1 MSTPLQ
7 ILEKY
12 WGHSQFR
19 PLQADII
26 DAVIAQKDVLALLPT
41 GGGKSICFQ
50 VPALL
55 QEGMCLVISP
65 LIALMQDQVNNLN
78 EKGIEAAVIH
88 SGMSFIAVKETL
100 QACTSDAYKFLYLSP
115 ERIES
120 NVFKEYLPALDI
132 SLIAVDEAHCIAQ
145 WGYDF
150 RPPYLRIAALR
161 NELPDVPVIAL
172 TASATKEVEADIIE
186 KLSFKAYTIFRQS
199 YVRPALSYSFFE
211 VESKI
216 NKALEIINNVKG
228 GGIVYCNTRK
238 QTKDIAELLQLQK
251 ISADYYHAGLNAEE
265 RQLKQKKWMLG
276 ETRIM
281 VCTSAF
287 GMGIDKDDVRTVIHY
302 DLPDCLEN
310 YYQEAGRAGRD
321 GKKAYAVLLA
331 TTADISKARTLHET
345 RFPAIAMIKD
355 IYQSIANYL
364 QLPVGI
370 GEGGYYDFNLLAFC
384 NNFKLDLTIVTQ
396 TLKLLEQ
403 EGHIQFSENIFLPTQ
418 VCFTASKESLENF
431 EEAYPAFEPLIKALL
446 RSYQGIFDNRI
457 SVFEKRIAG
466 ICKLDIQ
473 TVQKQLQ
480 QLAAMGIIEYL
491 PQKETPQIHFL
502 VNRAPAAFLH
512 IDKERYLK
520 RKEAF
525 TNRINTLIL
534 FATNPGVCRSV
545 FIGNYFGD
553 PGKAACGICDYCL
566 SHHKKDKLTENR
578 FTSIEQ
584 RLYSIIS
591 KTPTPIDQMIASLG
605 KEDEAAIWEVLY
617 YLASENKLIMN
628 EDGTIQ
634 LV

>member
-12 WGHSQFR
+12 WGHDQFR

-26 DAVIAQKDVLALLPT
+26 DTVLAQKDVLALLPT

-55 QEGMCLVISP
+55 QDGMCLVISP
-65 LIALMQDQVNNLN
+65 LIALMQDQVNNLQ

-88 SGMSFIAVKETL
+88 SGMPFSAVKETL
-100 QACTSDAYKFLYLSP
+100 QACTSGAYKFLYLSP

-120 NVFKEYLPALDI
+120 NLFKEYLPALDI

-161 NELPDVPVIAL
+161 TELPSVPVIAL
-172 TASATKEVEADIIE
+172 TASATKDVESDIIE
-186 KLSFKAYTIFRQS
+186 KLAFKDYSIFRQP
-199 YVRPALSYSFFE
+199 YKRPALSYSYFE

-216 NKALEIINNVKG
+216 NKTLDIINNVKG

-251 ISADYYHAGLNAEE
+251 INADYYHAGVSADE
-265 RQLKQKKWMLG
+265 RQQKQKKWMIG

-302 DLPDCLEN
+302 DMPDCLEN

-331 TTADISKARTLHET
+331 TKADIIKARNLHET
-345 RFPAIAMIKD
+345 RFPAIEVIKN

-370 GEGGYYDFNLLAFC
+370 GEGGYFNFNLLEFC
-384 NNFKLDLTIVTQ
+384 NNFKLDLILVTQ
-396 TLKLLEQ
+396 TLKVLEQ
-403 EGHIQFSENIFLPTQ
+403 EGHIQFSENIFLPSQ
-418 VCFTASKESLENF
+418 VCFTCSKEGLENF
-431 EEAYPAFEPLIKALL
+431 EQAYPAFEPLIKALL

-457 SVFEKRIAG
+457 SVFEKRMAG
-466 ICKLDIQ
+466 ICKQSIDEI
-473 TVQKQLQ
+473 QKQLQ
-480 QLAAMGIIEYL
+480 QLAAMGMIEYL

-502 VNRAPAAFLH
+502 LNRAPAAFLH
-512 IDKERYLK
+512 IDKDQYLK

-525 TNRINTLIL
+525 TTRINSLIR
-534 FATNPGVCRSV
+534 FATNPGCCRSV

-553 PGKAACGICDYCL
+553 IDKNNCGICDYCL
-566 SHHKKDKLTENR
+566 SIKKNKIDANT
-578 FTSIEQ
+578 FTSIEKQ
-584 RLYSIIS
+584 LSVLLS
-591 KTPTPIDQMIASLG
+591 KTPTPMGSIFVALA
-605 KEDEAAIWEVLY
+605 KEDKEAVWEVIYFLE
-617 YLASENKLIMN
+617 AENRLIMN

>member
-1 MSTPLQ
+1 MPTALQ

-12 WGHSQFR
+12 WGHNQFR
-19 PLQADII
+19 PLQAAII
-26 DAVIAQKDVLALLPT
+26 DAVLAEKDVLALLPT

-50 VPALL
+50 VPTLL
-55 QEGMCLVISP
+55 KDGMCLVISP
-65 LIALMQDQVNNLN
+65 LIALMQDQVSNLQ

-88 SGMSFIAVKETL
+88 SGMPFMAVKETL
-100 QACTSDAYKFLYLSP
+100 QACTSGAYKFLYLSP

-120 NVFKEYLPALDI
+120 NLFKEYLPALDI

-161 NELPDVPVIAL
+161 KELPGVPIIAL
-172 TASATKEVEADIIE
+172 TASATKDVETAIIE
-186 KLSFKAYTIFRQS
+186 KLAFKDPLIFRQP
-199 YVRPALSYSFFE
+199 YKRPALSYSYFE

-216 NKALEIINNVKG
+216 NKTLEIINNVKG
-228 GGIVYCNTRK
+228 AGIVYCNTRK

-251 ISADYYHAGLNAEE
+251 ISADFYHAGLSAED
-265 RQLKQKKWMLG
+265 RQEKQKKWMTG
-276 ETRIM
+276 DTRIM

-302 DLPDCLEN
+302 EMPDCLEN

-331 TTADISKARTLHET
+331 TKADITKARNLHET
-345 RFPAIAMIKD
+345 RFPAISTIKN

-384 NNFKLDLTIVTQ
+384 NNFKLDLALVTQ
-396 TLKLLEQ
+396 TLKVLEQ

-431 EEAYPAFEPLIKALL
+431 EQAYPAFEPLIKALL

-457 SVFEKRIAG
+457 SIFEKRMAG
-466 ICKLDIQ
+466 ICKQSIETIQ
-473 TVQKQLQ
+473 TQLQ

-512 IDKERYLK
+512 IDQDQYLNK
-520 RKEAF
+520 KQAF
-525 TNRINTLIL
+525 TTRINTLIN
-534 FATNPGVCRSV
+534 FAINPGCCRSV

-553 PGKAACGICDYCL
+553 DDKSVCGICDYCL
-566 SHHKKDKLTENR
+566 TQKKIKLESASFSAIEQQLYTLLTKSPSPISQLLITMGKDKEEEAWEVIRFLESENR
-578 FTSIEQ
+578 
-584 RLYSIIS
+584 
-591 KTPTPIDQMIASLG
+591 
-605 KEDEAAIWEVLY
+605 
-617 YLASENKLIMN
+617 LIMN

>member
-1 MSTPLQ
+1 MSTALQ

-12 WGHSQFR
+12 WGHNQFR
-19 PLQADII
+19 PLQEGII
-26 DAVIAQKDVLALLPT
+26 DAVLAKKDVLALLPT

-55 QEGMCLVISP
+55 KDGMCLVISP
-65 LIALMQDQVNNLN
+65 LIALMQDQVSNLQ
-78 EKGIEAAVIH
+78 EKGVEAAVIH
-88 SGMSFIAVKETL
+88 SGMSFMAVKETL
-100 QACTSDAYKFLYLSP
+100 QACTSGAYKFLYLSP

-120 NVFKEYLPALDI
+120 NLFKEYLPALDI

-161 NELPDVPVIAL
+161 NELPGVPVIAL
-172 TASATKEVEADIIE
+172 TASATKDVETAIIE
-186 KLSFKAYTIFRQS
+186 KLAFKNPLIFRQP
-199 YVRPALSYSFFE
+199 YKRPALSYSYFE

-216 NKALEIINNVKG
+216 NKTIEIINNVKG
-228 GGIVYCNTRK
+228 SGIVYCNTRK

-251 ISADYYHAGLNAEE
+251 ISADFYHAGLSAED
-265 RQLKQKKWMLG
+265 RQVKQKKWMTG
-276 ETRIM
+276 DTRIM

-302 DLPDCLEN
+302 EMPDCLEN

-331 TTADISKARTLHET
+331 TKADITKARNLHET
-345 RFPAIAMIKD
+345 RFPAIATIKS
-355 IYQSIANYL
+355 IYQSLANYL

-370 GEGGYYDFNLLAFC
+370 GEGGYYDFNLLEFC
-384 NNFKLDLTIVTQ
+384 NNFKLDLAVVTQ
-396 TLKLLEQ
+396 TLKVLEQ

-418 VCFTASKESLENF
+418 VCFTCSKESLENF

-457 SVFEKRIAG
+457 SIFEKRMAG
-466 ICKLDIQ
+466 ICKQSIEA
-473 TVQKQLQ
+473 VQNQLQ

-512 IDKERYLK
+512 IDQDLYLSK
-520 RKEAF
+520 KEAF
-525 TNRINTLIL
+525 TTRINTLIN
-534 FATNPGVCRSV
+534 FAINPGCCRSV

-553 PGKAACGICDYCL
+553 IDKSTCGICDYCL
-566 SHHKKDKLTENR
+566 AQKKTKLQSAA

-584 RLYSIIS
+584 QLYASLTTS
-591 KTPTPIDQMIASLG
+591 PSLIDQLLITLG
-605 KEDEAAIWEVLY
+605 KDKEEEIWEVIRFLE
-617 YLASENKLIMN
+617 SENRLILK

>member
-1 MSTPLQ
+1 MSTALQ

-12 WGHSQFR
+12 WGHNQFR
-19 PLQADII
+19 PLQEGII
-26 DAVIAQKDVLALLPT
+26 DAVLAEKDVLALLPT

-55 QEGMCLVISP
+55 KDGMCLVISP
-65 LIALMQDQVNNLN
+65 LIALMQDQVSNLQ

-88 SGMSFIAVKETL
+88 SGMPFMAVKETL
-100 QACTSDAYKFLYLSP
+100 QAATSGAYKFLYLSP

-120 NVFKEYLPALDI
+120 NLFKEYLPALDI

-161 NELPDVPVIAL
+161 NELPGVPVIAL
-172 TASATKEVEADIIE
+172 TASATKDVETAILE
-186 KLSFKAYTIFRQS
+186 KLAFKDPLVFRQP
-199 YVRPALSYSFFE
+199 YKRPALSYSYFE

-216 NKALEIINNVKG
+216 NKTLDIINNVKG
-228 GGIVYCNTRK
+228 SGIVYCNTRK

-251 ISADYYHAGLNAEE
+251 ISADFYHAGLSAED
-265 RQLKQKKWMLG
+265 RQEKQKKWMKG
-276 ETRIM
+276 DTRIM

-302 DLPDCLEN
+302 EMPDCLEN

-331 TTADISKARTLHET
+331 TKADITKARNLHET
-345 RFPAIAMIKD
+345 RFPAIAIIKS
-355 IYQSIANYL
+355 IYQSLANYL

-370 GEGGYYDFNLLAFC
+370 GEGGYYDFNLLEFC
-384 NNFKLDLTIVTQ
+384 NNFKLDLAVVTQ
-396 TLKLLEQ
+396 TLKVLEQ

-431 EEAYPAFEPLIKALL
+431 EQAYPAFEPLIKALL
-446 RSYQGIFDNRI
+446 RTYQGIFDNRI
-457 SVFEKRIAG
+457 SVFEKRLGA
-466 ICKLDIQ
+466 ICRLD
-473 TVQKQLQ
+473 VQGVQNQLQ

-512 IDKERYLK
+512 IDQDLYLSK
-520 RKEAF
+520 KEAF
-525 TNRINTLIL
+525 TTRINTLIN
-534 FATNPGVCRSV
+534 FAINPGCCRSV

-553 PGKAACGICDYCL
+553 TDESTCGICDYCL
-566 SHHKKDKLTENR
+566 AQKKIKLESAA

-584 RLYSIIS
+584 QLCALLSTSPITIS
-591 KTPTPIDQMIASLG
+591 QLLIAIG
-605 KEDEAAIWEVLY
+605 KDKEEEAWEVIRFLE
-617 YLASENKLIMN
+617 SENRLIMN
-628 EDGTIQ
+628 EEGTIQ

>member
-1 MSTPLQ
+1 MSTPLN

-12 WGHSQFR
+12 WGHAQFR
-19 PLQADII
+19 PLQAAII
-26 DAVIAQKDVLALLPT
+26 DAVVAQKDVLALLPT

-50 VPALL
+50 VPALM
-55 QEGMCLVISP
+55 QDGMCLVISP
-65 LIALMQDQVNNLN
+65 LIALMQDQVNNLQ

-88 SGMSFIAVKETL
+88 SGMPFSAVKETL
-100 QACTSDAYKFLYLSP
+100 QACTSGAYKFLYLSP

-120 NVFKEYLPALDI
+120 NLFKEYLPALDI

-161 NELPDVPVIAL
+161 TELPSVPVIAL
-172 TASATKEVEADIIE
+172 TASATKEVESDIIE
-186 KLSFKAYTIFRQS
+186 KLAFKDYSIFRQP
-199 YVRPALSYSFFE
+199 YKRPALSYSYFE

-216 NKALEIINNVKG
+216 NKTLDIINNVKG

-251 ISADYYHAGLNAEE
+251 INADYYHAGVSADE
-265 RQLKQKKWMLG
+265 RQQKQKKWMIG

-302 DLPDCLEN
+302 DMPDCLEN

-331 TTADISKARTLHET
+331 TKADIIKARNLHET
-345 RFPAIAMIKD
+345 RFPAIEVIKN

-370 GEGGYYDFNLLAFC
+370 GEGGYFNFNLLEFC
-384 NNFKLDLTIVTQ
+384 NNFKLDLILVTQ
-396 TLKLLEQ
+396 TLKVLEQ
-403 EGHIQFSENIFLPTQ
+403 EGHIQFSENIFLPSQ
-418 VCFTASKESLENF
+418 VCFTCSKEGLENF
-431 EEAYPAFEPLIKALL
+431 EQAYPAFEPLIKALL

-457 SVFEKRIAG
+457 SVFEKRMAG
-466 ICKLDIQ
+466 ICKQSIDEI
-473 TVQKQLQ
+473 QKQLQ
-480 QLAAMGIIEYL
+480 QLAAMGMIEYL

-502 VNRAPAAFLH
+502 LNRAPAAFLH
-512 IDKERYLK
+512 IDKDQYLK
-520 RKEAF
+520 RKVAF
-525 TNRINTLIL
+525 TTRINTLIR
-534 FATNPGVCRSV
+534 FATNPGCCRSV

-553 PGKAACGICDYCL
+553 IDKDNCGICDYCL
-566 SHHKKDKLTENR
+566 SIKKNKIDANT
-578 FTSIEQ
+578 FTSIEKQ
-584 RLYSIIS
+584 LFLLLS
-591 KTPTPIDQMIASLG
+591 KTPTPMGSIFVALA
-605 KEDEAAIWEVLY
+605 KEDKEAVWEVIHFLE
-617 YLASENKLIMN
+617 AENRLIMN

>member
-7 ILEKY
+7 ILKKY
-12 WGHSQFR
+12 WGHDAFR

-26 DAVIAQKDVLALLPT
+26 DAVVAQKDVLALLPT

-50 VPALL
+50 VPALM
-55 QEGMCLVISP
+55 QDGMCLVISP
-65 LIALMQDQVNNLN
+65 LIALMQDQVSHLQA
-78 EKGIEAAVIH
+78 KGIEAAVIH
-88 SGMSFIAVKETL
+88 SGMPFGAVKETL
-100 QACTSDAYKFLYLSP
+100 QACTSGAYKFLYLSP

-120 NVFKEYLPALDI
+120 HLFKEYLPALDI

-161 NELPDVPVIAL
+161 KELPGIPVIAL
-172 TASATKEVEADIIE
+172 TASATKVVETDIIE
-186 KLSFKAYTIFRQS
+186 KLAFKNYTIFRQP
-199 YVRPALSYSFFE
+199 YKRPALSYSYFE

-216 NKALEIINNVKG
+216 NKTIDIINNVKG

-251 ISADYYHAGLNAEE
+251 VSADYYHAGLSAEE
-265 RQLKQKKWMLG
+265 RQVKQKKWMVG

-302 DLPDCLEN
+302 DMPDCLEN

-331 TTADISKARTLHET
+331 TSSDIGKAQKLHET
-345 RFPAIAMIKD
+345 RFPAIDVIKN

-364 QLPVGI
+364 QLPVGV
-370 GEGGYYDFNLLAFC
+370 GEGGYYDFNVLEFC
-384 NNFKLDLTIVTQ
+384 NNFNLDLTLVTQ
-396 TLKLLEQ
+396 TLKVLEQ

-418 VCFTASKESLENF
+418 VCFTCSKESLENF
-431 EEAYPAFEPLIKALL
+431 EQAYPVFEPLIKALL

-457 SVFEKRIAG
+457 SVFEKRMAG
-466 ICKLDIQ
+466 ICKLDIP

-512 IDKERYLK
+512 IDKDQYFK

-525 TNRINTLIL
+525 TSRMNTLIR
-534 FATNPGVCRSV
+534 FAINPGCCRSV

-553 PGKAACGICDYCL
+553 TDKEPCGICDYCL
-566 SHHKKDKLTENR
+566 GLKKNKLDADT
-578 FTSIEQ
+578 FTGIEQ
-584 RLYSIIS
+584 RLFALLSTS
-591 KTPTPIDQMIASLG
+591 PSPIDSIFEALG
-605 KEDEAAIWEVLY
+605 KESKEKIWEVMQFLE
-617 YLASENKLIMN
+617 SENRLILN

>member
-1 MSTPLQ
+1 MSTALQ

-12 WGHSQFR
+12 WGHNQFR
-19 PLQADII
+19 PLQEGII
-26 DAVIAQKDVLALLPT
+26 DAVLAKKDVLALLPT

-55 QEGMCLVISP
+55 KDGMCLVISP
-65 LIALMQDQVNNLN
+65 LIALMQDQVSNLQ
-78 EKGIEAAVIH
+78 EKGIDAAVIH
-88 SGMSFIAVKETL
+88 SGMPYMAVKETL
-100 QACTSDAYKFLYLSP
+100 QAATSGAYKFLYLSP

-120 NVFKEYLPALDI
+120 NLFKEYLPALDI

-161 NELPDVPVIAL
+161 NELPGVPVIAL
-172 TASATKEVEADIIE
+172 TASATKDVETAIIE
-186 KLSFKAYTIFRQS
+186 KLAFRDPLIFRQP
-199 YVRPALSYSFFE
+199 YKRPALSYSYFE

-216 NKALEIINNVKG
+216 NKTIEIINNVKG
-228 GGIVYCNTRK
+228 SGIVYCNTRK

-251 ISADYYHAGLNAEE
+251 ISADFYHAGLSAED
-265 RQLKQKKWMLG
+265 RQVKQKKWMTG
-276 ETRIM
+276 DTRMM

-302 DLPDCLEN
+302 EMPDCLEN

-331 TTADISKARTLHET
+331 TKADITKARNLHET
-345 RFPAIAMIKD
+345 RFPAISIIKS
-355 IYQSIANYL
+355 IYQSLANYL

-370 GEGGYYDFNLLAFC
+370 GEGGYYDFNLLEFC
-384 NNFKLDLTIVTQ
+384 NNFKLDLAVVTQ
-396 TLKLLEQ
+396 TLKVLEQ

-418 VCFTASKESLENF
+418 VCFTCSKESLENF

-457 SVFEKRIAG
+457 SIFEKRMAG
-466 ICKLDIQ
+466 ICKQSIEA
-473 TVQKQLQ
+473 VQNQLQ

-512 IDKERYLK
+512 IDQDLYLSK
-520 RKEAF
+520 KEAF
-525 TNRINTLIL
+525 TTRINTLIN
-534 FATNPGVCRSV
+534 FAINPACCRSV

-553 PGKAACGICDYCL
+553 TDKSSCGICDYCL
-566 SHHKKDKLTENR
+566 AQKKTKLQSAA

-584 RLYSIIS
+584 QLYASLTRS
-591 KTPTPIDQMIASLG
+591 PSPIDQLLITLG
-605 KEDEAAIWEVLY
+605 KDKEEEIWEVIRFLE
-617 YLASENKLIMN
+617 SENRLILK

>member
-1 MSTPLQ
+1 MSTPLN

-12 WGHSQFR
+12 WGHAQFR
-19 PLQADII
+19 PLQAAII
-26 DAVIAQKDVLALLPT
+26 DAVVAQKDVLALLPT

-50 VPALL
+50 VPALM
-55 QEGMCLVISP
+55 QDGMCLVISP
-65 LIALMQDQVNNLN
+65 LIALMQDQVNNLQ

-88 SGMSFIAVKETL
+88 SGMPFSAVKETL
-100 QACTSDAYKFLYLSP
+100 QACTSGAYKFLYLSP

-120 NVFKEYLPALDI
+120 NLFKEYLPALDI

-161 NELPDVPVIAL
+161 TELPSVPVIAL
-172 TASATKEVEADIIE
+172 TASATKEVESDIIE
-186 KLSFKAYTIFRQS
+186 KLAFKDYSVFRQP
-199 YVRPALSYSFFE
+199 YKRPALSYSYFE

-216 NKALEIINNVKG
+216 NKTLDIINNVKG

-251 ISADYYHAGLNAEE
+251 INADYYHAGVSADE
-265 RQLKQKKWMLG
+265 RQQKQKKWMIG

-302 DLPDCLEN
+302 DMPDCLEN

-331 TTADISKARTLHET
+331 TKADIIKARNLHET
-345 RFPAIAMIKD
+345 RFPAIEVIKN

-370 GEGGYYDFNLLAFC
+370 GEGGYFNFNLLEFC
-384 NNFKLDLTIVTQ
+384 NNFKLDLILVTQ
-396 TLKLLEQ
+396 TLKVLEQ
-403 EGHIQFSENIFLPTQ
+403 EGHIQFSENIFLPSQ
-418 VCFTASKESLENF
+418 VCFTCSKERLENF
-431 EEAYPAFEPLIKALL
+431 EQAYPAFEPLIKALL

-466 ICKLDIQ
+466 ICKQSIDEI
-473 TVQKQLQ
+473 QKQLQ
-480 QLAAMGIIEYL
+480 QLAAMGMIEYL

-502 VNRAPAAFLH
+502 LNRAPAAFLH
-512 IDKERYLK
+512 IDKDQYLK

-525 TNRINTLIL
+525 TTRINTLIR
-534 FATNPGVCRSV
+534 FATNPGCCRSV

-553 PGKAACGICDYCL
+553 IDKDNCGICDYCL
-566 SHHKKDKLTENR
+566 SIKKNKIDANT
-578 FTSIEQ
+578 FTSIEKQ
-584 RLYSIIS
+584 LFVLLS
-591 KTPTPIDQMIASLG
+591 KTPTPMGSIFVALA
-605 KEDEAAIWEVLY
+605 KEDKEAVWEVIHFLE
-617 YLASENKLIMN
+617 AENRLIMN

>member
-1 MSTPLQ
+1 MSTALQ

-12 WGHSQFR
+12 WGHNQFR

-26 DAVIAQKDVLALLPT
+26 DAVLAEKDVLALLPT

-55 QEGMCLVISP
+55 KDGMCLVISP
-65 LIALMQDQVNNLN
+65 LIALMQDQVSNLQ
-78 EKGIEAAVIH
+78 EKGIDAAVIH
-88 SGMSFIAVKETL
+88 SGMPYMAVKETL
-100 QACTSDAYKFLYLSP
+100 QAATSGAYKFLYLSP

-120 NVFKEYLPALDI
+120 NLFKEYLPALDI

-161 NELPDVPVIAL
+161 NELPGVPVIAL
-172 TASATKEVEADIIE
+172 TASATKDVETAIIE
-186 KLSFKAYTIFRQS
+186 KLAFKNPQIFRQP
-199 YVRPALSYSFFE
+199 YKRPALSYSYFE

-216 NKALEIINNVKG
+216 NKTLEIINNVKG
-228 GGIVYCNTRK
+228 SGIVYCNTRK

-251 ISADYYHAGLNAEE
+251 ISADFYHAGLSAED
-265 RQLKQKKWMLG
+265 RQGKQKKWMTG
-276 ETRIM
+276 DTRMM

-302 DLPDCLEN
+302 EMPDCLEN

-331 TTADISKARTLHET
+331 TKADITKARNLHET
-345 RFPAIAMIKD
+345 RFPAISIIKS
-355 IYQSIANYL
+355 IYQSLANYL

-384 NNFKLDLTIVTQ
+384 NNFKLDLALVTQ
-396 TLKLLEQ
+396 TLKVLEQ

-457 SVFEKRIAG
+457 SIFEKRMAG
-466 ICKLDIQ
+466 ICKQSIEA
-473 TVQKQLQ
+473 VQNQLQ

-512 IDKERYLK
+512 VDQDLYLSK
-520 RKEAF
+520 KEAF
-525 TNRINTLIL
+525 TTRINTLIN
-534 FATNPGVCRSV
+534 FAINPACCRSV

-553 PGKAACGICDYCL
+553 TDKSSCGICDYCL
-566 SHHKKDKLTENR
+566 AQKKTKLETAA

-584 RLYSIIS
+584 QLYASLTRS
-591 KTPTPIDQMIASLG
+591 PSPIDQLLITLG
-605 KEDEAAIWEVLY
+605 KDKEEEIWEVIRFLE
-617 YLASENKLIMN
+617 SENRLILK

>member
-1 MSTPLQ
+1 MSTALQ

-12 WGHSQFR
+12 WGHNQFR
-19 PLQADII
+19 PLQEGII
-26 DAVIAQKDVLALLPT
+26 DAVFAKKDVLALLPT

-55 QEGMCLVISP
+55 KDGMCLVISP
-65 LIALMQDQVNNLN
+65 LIALMQDQVSNLQ

-88 SGMSFIAVKETL
+88 SGMPFMAVKETL
-100 QACTSDAYKFLYLSP
+100 QACTSGAYKFLYLSP

-120 NVFKEYLPALDI
+120 NLFNEYLPALDI

-161 NELPDVPVIAL
+161 NELPGVPVIAL
-172 TASATKEVEADIIE
+172 TASATKDVETAIIE
-186 KLSFKAYTIFRQS
+186 KLAFKDPLIFRQP
-199 YVRPALSYSFFE
+199 YKRPALSYSYFE

-216 NKALEIINNVKG
+216 NKTLDIINNVKG

-251 ISADYYHAGLNAEE
+251 ISADFYHAGLSAED
-265 RQLKQKKWMLG
+265 RQEKQKKWMTG
-276 ETRIM
+276 DTRIM

-302 DLPDCLEN
+302 EMPDCLEN

-331 TTADISKARTLHET
+331 TKADITKARNLHET
-345 RFPAIAMIKD
+345 RFPAISIIKS
-355 IYQSIANYL
+355 IYQYLANYL

-370 GEGGYYDFNLLAFC
+370 GEGGYYDFNLLEFC
-384 NNFKLDLTIVTQ
+384 NNFKLDLAVVTQ
-396 TLKLLEQ
+396 TLKVLEQ

-418 VCFTASKESLENF
+418 VCFTCSKESLENF

-457 SVFEKRIAG
+457 SIFEKRMAG
-466 ICKLDIQ
+466 ICKQSIEA
-473 TVQKQLQ
+473 VQNQLQ

-512 IDKERYLK
+512 IDQDLYLSK
-520 RKEAF
+520 KEAF
-525 TNRINTLIL
+525 TTRINTLIN
-534 FATNPGVCRSV
+534 FAINPACCRSV

-553 PGKAACGICDYCL
+553 TDKSSCGICDYCL
-566 SHHKKDKLTENR
+566 AQKKTKLESAA

-584 RLYSIIS
+584 QLYASLTTS
-591 KTPTPIDQMIASLG
+591 PSLIDQLLITLG
-605 KEDEAAIWEVLY
+605 KDKEEEIWEVIRFLE
-617 YLASENKLIMN
+617 SENRLILK

>member
-1 MSTPLQ
+1 MSTPLN

-12 WGHSQFR
+12 WGHAQFR
-19 PLQADII
+19 PLQAAII
-26 DAVIAQKDVLALLPT
+26 DAVVAQKDVLALLPT

-50 VPALL
+50 VPALM
-55 QEGMCLVISP
+55 QDGMCLVISP
-65 LIALMQDQVNNLN
+65 LIALMQDQVNNLQ

-88 SGMSFIAVKETL
+88 SGMPFSAVKETL
-100 QACTSDAYKFLYLSP
+100 QACTSGAYKFLYLSP

-120 NVFKEYLPALDI
+120 NLFKEYLPALDI

-161 NELPDVPVIAL
+161 TELPSVPVIAL
-172 TASATKEVEADIIE
+172 TASATKEVESDIIE
-186 KLSFKAYTIFRQS
+186 KLAFKDYSIFRQP
-199 YVRPALSYSFFE
+199 YKRPALSYSYFE

-216 NKALEIINNVKG
+216 NKTLDIINNVKG

-251 ISADYYHAGLNAEE
+251 INADYYHAGVSADE
-265 RQLKQKKWMLG
+265 RQQKQKKWMIG

-302 DLPDCLEN
+302 DMPDCLEN

-331 TTADISKARTLHET
+331 TKADIIKARNLHET
-345 RFPAIAMIKD
+345 RFPAIEVIKN

-370 GEGGYYDFNLLAFC
+370 GEGGYFNFNLLEFC
-384 NNFKLDLTIVTQ
+384 NNFKLDLILVTQ
-396 TLKLLEQ
+396 TLKVLEQ
-403 EGHIQFSENIFLPTQ
+403 EGHIQFSENIFLPSQ
-418 VCFTASKESLENF
+418 VCFTCSKESLENF
-431 EEAYPAFEPLIKALL
+431 EQAYPAFEPLIKALL

-457 SVFEKRIAG
+457 SIFEKRMAG
-466 ICKLDIQ
+466 ICKQSIDEI
-473 TVQKQLQ
+473 QKQLQ
-480 QLAAMGIIEYL
+480 QLAAMGMIEYL

-502 VNRAPAAFLH
+502 LNRAPAAFLH
-512 IDKERYLK
+512 IDKDQYLK

-525 TNRINTLIL
+525 TTRINTLIR
-534 FATNPGVCRSV
+534 FATNPGCCRSV

-553 PGKAACGICDYCL
+553 IDKDNCGICDYCL
-566 SHHKKDKLTENR
+566 SIKKNKIDANT
-578 FTSIEQ
+578 FTSIEKQ
-584 RLYSIIS
+584 LFVLLS
-591 KTPTPIDQMIASLG
+591 KTPTPMGSIFVALA
-605 KEDEAAIWEVLY
+605 KEDKEAVWEVIHFLE
-617 YLASENKLIMN
+617 AENRLIMN

>member
-7 ILEKY
+7 ILKKY
-12 WGHSQFR
+12 WGHDAFR

-26 DAVIAQKDVLALLPT
+26 DAVVAQKDVLALLPT

-55 QEGMCLVISP
+55 QDGLCLVISP
-65 LIALMQDQVNNLN
+65 LIALMQDQVNNLQ
-78 EKGIEAAVIH
+78 EKGIEATVIH
-88 SGMSFIAVKETL
+88 SGMPFGAVKETL
-100 QACTSDAYKFLYLSP
+100 QACTSGAYKFLYLSP

-120 NVFKEYLPALDI
+120 NLFKEYLPALDI

-150 RPPYLRIAALR
+150 RPPYLRIATLR
-161 NELPDVPVIAL
+161 TELPGVPVIAL
-172 TASATKEVEADIIE
+172 TASATKEVETDIIE
-186 KLSFKAYTIFRQS
+186 KLAFKDSRIFRQP
-199 YVRPALSYSFFE
+199 YKRPALSYSFFE

-216 NKALEIINNVKG
+216 NKTLEIINNVKG

-251 ISADYYHAGLNAEE
+251 ISADYYHAGVSAEE
-265 RQLKQKKWMLG
+265 RQKKQKKWMLG

-302 DLPDCLEN
+302 DMPDCLEN

-321 GKKAYAVLLA
+321 GKKSYAILLA
-331 TTADISKARTLHET
+331 TNTDITKARNLHET
-345 RFPAIAMIKD
+345 RFPVIEVIKN

-370 GEGGYYDFNLLAFC
+370 GEGGYFNFNLLEFC
-384 NNFKLDLTIVTQ
+384 NNFKLDLILVTQ
-396 TLKLLEQ
+396 TLKVLEQ
-403 EGHIQFSENIFLPTQ
+403 EGHIQFSENIFLPSQ
-418 VCFTASKESLENF
+418 VCFTSSKESLENF
-431 EEAYPAFEPLIKALL
+431 EQAYPVFEPLIKALL

-457 SVFEKRIAG
+457 SVFEKRMAG
-466 ICKLDIQ
+466 ICRLDIQ
-473 TVQKQLQ
+473 TVRAQLQ

-502 VNRAPAAFLH
+502 VNRAPAAFLQ
-512 IDKERYLK
+512 IDKDQYFK

-525 TNRINTLIL
+525 TTRMNTLIH
-534 FATNPGVCRSV
+534 FATNPGSCRSV

-553 PGKAACGICDYCL
+553 IDKESCGICDYCL
-566 SHHKKDKLTENR
+566 ELKKNKIDLVTFN
-578 FTSIEQ
+578 SIEQ
-584 RLYSIIS
+584 RLIS
-591 KTPTPIDQMIASLG
+591 LLLSSPTPIDSIFDALG
-605 KEDEAAIWEVLY
+605 KENKETIWEVLHF
-617 YLASENKLIMN
+617 LESENRLKLN
-628 EDGTIQ
+628 EEGTIQ

>member
-1 MSTPLQ
+1 MSTALQ

-12 WGHSQFR
+12 WGHNQFR
-19 PLQADII
+19 PLQEGII
-26 DAVIAQKDVLALLPT
+26 DAVLAKKDVLALLPT

-55 QEGMCLVISP
+55 KDGMCLVISP
-65 LIALMQDQVNNLN
+65 LIALMQDQVSNLQ
-78 EKGIEAAVIH
+78 EKGIDAAVIH
-88 SGMSFIAVKETL
+88 SGMPYMAVKETL
-100 QACTSDAYKFLYLSP
+100 QAATSGAYKFLYLSP

-120 NVFKEYLPALDI
+120 NLFKEYLPAIDI

-161 NELPDVPVIAL
+161 NELPGVPVIAL
-172 TASATKEVEADIIE
+172 TASATKDVETAIIE
-186 KLSFKAYTIFRQS
+186 KLAFRDPLIFRQP
-199 YVRPALSYSFFE
+199 YKRPALSYSYFE

-216 NKALEIINNVKG
+216 NKTIEIINNVKG
-228 GGIVYCNTRK
+228 SGIVYCNTRK

-251 ISADYYHAGLNAEE
+251 ISADFYHAGLSAED
-265 RQLKQKKWMLG
+265 RQVKQKKWMTG
-276 ETRIM
+276 DTRMM

-302 DLPDCLEN
+302 EMPDCLEN

-331 TTADISKARTLHET
+331 TKADITKARNLHET
-345 RFPAIAMIKD
+345 RFPAISIIKS
-355 IYQSIANYL
+355 IYQYLANYL

-370 GEGGYYDFNLLAFC
+370 GEGGYYDFNLLEFC
-384 NNFKLDLTIVTQ
+384 NNFKLDLAVVTQ
-396 TLKLLEQ
+396 TLKVLEQ

-418 VCFTASKESLENF
+418 VCFTCSKESLENF

-457 SVFEKRIAG
+457 SIFEKRMAG
-466 ICKLDIQ
+466 ICKQSIEA
-473 TVQKQLQ
+473 VQNQLQ

-512 IDKERYLK
+512 IDQDLYLSK
-520 RKEAF
+520 KEAF
-525 TNRINTLIL
+525 TTRINTLIN
-534 FATNPGVCRSV
+534 FAINPACCRSV

-553 PGKAACGICDYCL
+553 TDKSSCGICDYCL
-566 SHHKKDKLTENR
+566 AQKKTKLQSAA

-584 RLYSIIS
+584 QLYASLTTS
-591 KTPTPIDQMIASLG
+591 PSPIDQLLITLG
-605 KEDEAAIWEVLY
+605 KDKEEEIWEVIRFLE
-617 YLASENKLIMN
+617 SENRLILK

>member
-1 MSTPLQ
+1 MSTALQ

-12 WGHSQFR
+12 WGHNQFR
-19 PLQADII
+19 PLQEGII
-26 DAVIAQKDVLALLPT
+26 DAVLAKKDVLALLPT

-55 QEGMCLVISP
+55 KDGMCLVISP
-65 LIALMQDQVNNLN
+65 LIALMQDQVSNLQ

-88 SGMSFIAVKETL
+88 SGMPFMAVKETL
-100 QACTSDAYKFLYLSP
+100 QAATSGAYKFLYLSP

-120 NVFKEYLPALDI
+120 NLFKEYLPALDI

-150 RPPYLRIAALR
+150 RPPYLRIATLR
-161 NELPDVPVIAL
+161 NELPGVPVIAL
-172 TASATKEVEADIIE
+172 TASATKDVETAILE
-186 KLSFKAYTIFRQS
+186 KLAFKDSLVFRQP
-199 YVRPALSYSFFE
+199 YKRPALSYSYFE

-216 NKALEIINNVKG
+216 NKTLDIINNVKG
-228 GGIVYCNTRK
+228 SGIVYCNTRK

-251 ISADYYHAGLNAEE
+251 ISADFYHAGLSAED
-265 RQLKQKKWMLG
+265 RQEKQKKWMKG
-276 ETRIM
+276 DTRIM

-302 DLPDCLEN
+302 EMPDCLEN

-331 TTADISKARTLHET
+331 TKADITKARNLHET
-345 RFPAIAMIKD
+345 RFPAIATIKS
-355 IYQSIANYL
+355 IYQSLANYL

-370 GEGGYYDFNLLAFC
+370 GEGGYYDFNLLEFC
-384 NNFKLDLTIVTQ
+384 NNFKLDLAVVTQ
-396 TLKLLEQ
+396 TLKVLEQ

-431 EEAYPAFEPLIKALL
+431 EQAYPAFEPLIKALL
-446 RSYQGIFDNRI
+446 RTYQGIFDNRI
-457 SVFEKRIAG
+457 SVFEKRLGA
-466 ICKLDIQ
+466 ICRLD
-473 TVQKQLQ
+473 VQGVQNQLQ

-512 IDKERYLK
+512 IDQDLYLSK
-520 RKEAF
+520 KEAF
-525 TNRINTLIL
+525 TTRINTLIN
-534 FATNPGVCRSV
+534 FAINPGGCRSV

-553 PGKAACGICDYCL
+553 TDKSSCGICDYCL
-566 SHHKKDKLTENR
+566 AQKKIKLESAA

-584 RLYSIIS
+584 QLCALLSTSPITIS
-591 KTPTPIDQMIASLG
+591 QLLIAIG
-605 KEDEAAIWEVLY
+605 KDKEEEAWEVIRFLE
-617 YLASENKLIMN
+617 SENRLIMN
-628 EDGTIQ
+628 ENGTIQ
-634 LV
+634 LA

>member
-1 MSTPLQ
+1 MSTPLN

-12 WGHSQFR
+12 WGHAQFR
-19 PLQADII
+19 PLQAAII
-26 DAVIAQKDVLALLPT
+26 DAVVAQKDVLALLPT

-50 VPALL
+50 VPALM
-55 QEGMCLVISP
+55 QDGMCLVISP
-65 LIALMQDQVNNLN
+65 LIALMQDQVSNLQ

-88 SGMSFIAVKETL
+88 SGMPFSAVKETL
-100 QACTSDAYKFLYLSP
+100 QACTSGAYKFLYLSP

-120 NVFKEYLPALDI
+120 NLFKEYLPALDI

-161 NELPDVPVIAL
+161 TELPSVPVIAL
-172 TASATKEVEADIIE
+172 TASATKEVESDIIE
-186 KLSFKAYTIFRQS
+186 KLAFKDYSIFRQP
-199 YVRPALSYSFFE
+199 YKRPALSYSYFE

-216 NKALEIINNVKG
+216 NKTLDIINNVKG

-251 ISADYYHAGLNAEE
+251 INADYYHAGVSADE
-265 RQLKQKKWMLG
+265 RQQKQKKWMIG

-302 DLPDCLEN
+302 DMPDCLEN

-331 TTADISKARTLHET
+331 TKADIIKARNLHET
-345 RFPAIAMIKD
+345 RFPAIEVIKN

-370 GEGGYYDFNLLAFC
+370 GEGGYFNFNLLEFC
-384 NNFKLDLTIVTQ
+384 NNFKLDLILVTQ
-396 TLKLLEQ
+396 TLKVLEQ
-403 EGHIQFSENIFLPTQ
+403 EGHIQFSENIFLPSQ
-418 VCFTASKESLENF
+418 VCFTCSKEGLENF
-431 EEAYPAFEPLIKALL
+431 EQAYPAFEPLIKALL

-466 ICKLDIQ
+466 ICKQSIDEI
-473 TVQKQLQ
+473 QKQLQ
-480 QLAAMGIIEYL
+480 QLAAMGMIEYL

-502 VNRAPAAFLH
+502 VKCVFL
-512 IDKERYLK
+512 L
-520 RKEAF
+520 
-525 TNRINTLIL
+525 
-534 FATNPGVCRSV
+534 
-545 FIGNYFGD
+545 
-553 PGKAACGICDYCL
+553 
-566 SHHKKDKLTENR
+566 
-578 FTSIEQ
+578 
-584 RLYSIIS
+584 
-591 KTPTPIDQMIASLG
+591 
-605 KEDEAAIWEVLY
+605 
-617 YLASENKLIMN
+617 
-628 EDGTIQ
+628 
-634 LV
+634 

>member
-1 MSTPLQ
+1 MSTALQ

-12 WGHSQFR
+12 WGHNQFR
-19 PLQADII
+19 PLQEGII
-26 DAVIAQKDVLALLPT
+26 DAVLAKKDVLALLPT

-55 QEGMCLVISP
+55 KDGMCLVISP
-65 LIALMQDQVNNLN
+65 LIALMQDQVSNLQ
-78 EKGIEAAVIH
+78 EKGIDAAVIH
-88 SGMSFIAVKETL
+88 SGMPYMAVKETL
-100 QACTSDAYKFLYLSP
+100 QAATSGAYKFLYLSP

-120 NVFKEYLPALDI
+120 NLFKEYLPALDI

-161 NELPDVPVIAL
+161 NELPGVPVIAL
-172 TASATKEVEADIIE
+172 TASATKDVETAILE
-186 KLSFKAYTIFRQS
+186 KLAFKDPLVFRQP
-199 YVRPALSYSFFE
+199 YKRPALSYSYFE

-216 NKALEIINNVKG
+216 NKTLDIINNVKG
-228 GGIVYCNTRK
+228 SGIVYCNTRK

-251 ISADYYHAGLNAEE
+251 ISADFYHAGLSAED
-265 RQLKQKKWMLG
+265 RQEKQKKWMKG
-276 ETRIM
+276 DTRIM

-302 DLPDCLEN
+302 EMPDCLEN

-331 TTADISKARTLHET
+331 TKADIIKARNLHET
-345 RFPAIAMIKD
+345 RFPAIATIKT
-355 IYQSIANYL
+355 IYQSLANYL

-370 GEGGYYDFNLLAFC
+370 GEGGYYDFNLLEFC
-384 NNFKLDLTIVTQ
+384 NNFKLDLAVVTQ
-396 TLKLLEQ
+396 TLKVLEQ
-403 EGHIQFSENIFLPTQ
+403 EGHIQFSENIFLPAQ
-418 VCFTASKESLENF
+418 VCFTCSKESLENF

-446 RSYQGIFDNRI
+446 RTYQGIFDNRI
-457 SVFEKRIAG
+457 SIFEKRMAG
-466 ICKLDIQ
+466 ICKQSIEA
-473 TVQKQLQ
+473 VQNQLQ

-512 IDKERYLK
+512 IDQDLYLSK
-520 RKEAF
+520 KEAF
-525 TNRINTLIL
+525 TTRINTLIN
-534 FATNPGVCRSV
+534 FAINPGCCRSV

-553 PGKAACGICDYCL
+553 IDKSTCGICDYCL
-566 SHHKKDKLTENR
+566 AQKKIKLESAA

-584 RLYSIIS
+584 QLYASLTTS
-591 KTPTPIDQMIASLG
+591 PSLIDQLLITLG
-605 KEDEAAIWEVLY
+605 KDKEEEIWEVIRFLE
-617 YLASENKLIMN
+617 SENRLILK

>member
-1 MSTPLQ
+1 MSTALQ

-12 WGHSQFR
+12 WGHNQFR
-19 PLQADII
+19 PLQEGII
-26 DAVIAQKDVLALLPT
+26 DAVLAKKDVLALLPT

-55 QEGMCLVISP
+55 KDGMCLVISP
-65 LIALMQDQVNNLN
+65 LIALMQDQVSNLQ
-78 EKGIEAAVIH
+78 EKRIDAAVIH
-88 SGMSFIAVKETL
+88 SGMPYMAVKETL
-100 QACTSDAYKFLYLSP
+100 QAATSGAYKFLYLSP

-120 NVFKEYLPALDI
+120 NLFKEYLPALDI

-161 NELPDVPVIAL
+161 NELPGVPVIAL
-172 TASATKEVEADIIE
+172 TASATKDVETAIIE
-186 KLSFKAYTIFRQS
+186 KLAFRDPLIFRQP
-199 YVRPALSYSFFE
+199 YKRPALSYSYFE

-216 NKALEIINNVKG
+216 NKTIEIINNVKG
-228 GGIVYCNTRK
+228 SGIVYCNTRK

-251 ISADYYHAGLNAEE
+251 ISADFYHAGLSAED
-265 RQLKQKKWMLG
+265 RQVKQKKWMTG
-276 ETRIM
+276 DTRMM

-302 DLPDCLEN
+302 EMPDCLEN

-331 TTADISKARTLHET
+331 TKADIIKARNLHET
-345 RFPAIAMIKD
+345 RFPAIATIKS
-355 IYQSIANYL
+355 IYQYLANYL

-370 GEGGYYDFNLLAFC
+370 GEGGYYDFNLLEFC
-384 NNFKLDLTIVTQ
+384 NNFKLDLAVVTQ
-396 TLKLLEQ
+396 TLKVLEQ

-418 VCFTASKESLENF
+418 VCFTCSKESLENF

-457 SVFEKRIAG
+457 SIFEKRMAG
-466 ICKLDIQ
+466 ICKQSIEA
-473 TVQKQLQ
+473 VQNQLQ

-512 IDKERYLK
+512 IDQDLYLSK
-520 RKEAF
+520 KEAF
-525 TNRINTLIL
+525 TTRINTLIN
-534 FATNPGVCRSV
+534 FAINPGSCRSV

-553 PGKAACGICDYCL
+553 TDKSSCGICDYCL
-566 SHHKKDKLTENR
+566 AQKKIKLESAA

-584 RLYSIIS
+584 QLYALLTTSPSPIS
-591 KTPTPIDQMIASLG
+591 QLLISLG
-605 KEDEAAIWEVLY
+605 KDKEEEIWEVIRFLE
-617 YLASENKLIMN
+617 SENRLILK

>member
-1 MSTPLQ
+1 MSTALQ

-12 WGHSQFR
+12 WGHNQFR
-19 PLQADII
+19 PLQEGII
-26 DAVIAQKDVLALLPT
+26 DAVLAKKDVLALLPT

-55 QEGMCLVISP
+55 KDGMCLVISP
-65 LIALMQDQVNNLN
+65 LIALMQDQVSNLQ

-88 SGMSFIAVKETL
+88 SGMPFMAVKETL
-100 QACTSDAYKFLYLSP
+100 QAATSGAYKFLYLSP

-120 NVFKEYLPALDI
+120 NLFKEYLPALDI
-132 SLIAVDEAHCIAQ
+132 SFIAVDEAHCIAQ

-161 NELPDVPVIAL
+161 NELPGVPVIAL
-172 TASATKEVEADIIE
+172 TASATKDVETAILE
-186 KLSFKAYTIFRQS
+186 KLAFKDPLVFRQP
-199 YVRPALSYSFFE
+199 YKRPALSYSYFE

-216 NKALEIINNVKG
+216 NKSLEIINNVKG
-228 GGIVYCNTRK
+228 SGIVYCNTRK

-251 ISADYYHAGLNAEE
+251 ISADFYHAGLSAED
-265 RQLKQKKWMLG
+265 RQEKQKKWMKG
-276 ETRIM
+276 DTRIM

-302 DLPDCLEN
+302 EMPDCLEN

-331 TTADISKARTLHET
+331 TKADISKARNLHET
-345 RFPAIAMIKD
+345 RFPAIATIKT
-355 IYQSIANYL
+355 IYQSLANYL

-370 GEGGYYDFNLLAFC
+370 GEGGYYDFNLLEFC
-384 NNFKLDLTIVTQ
+384 NNFKLDLAVVTQ
-396 TLKLLEQ
+396 TLKVLEQ

-431 EEAYPAFEPLIKALL
+431 EQAYPAFEPLIKALL
-446 RSYQGIFDNRI
+446 RTYQGIFDNRI
-457 SVFEKRIAG
+457 SVFEKRLGA
-466 ICKLDIQ
+466 ICRLD
-473 TVQKQLQ
+473 VQGVQNQLQ

-512 IDKERYLK
+512 IDQDLYLSK
-520 RKEAF
+520 KEAF
-525 TNRINTLIL
+525 TARINTLIN
-534 FATNPGVCRSV
+534 FAINPGSCRSV

-553 PGKAACGICDYCL
+553 TDKSSCGICDYCL
-566 SHHKKDKLTENR
+566 AQKKIKLESAA

-584 RLYSIIS
+584 QLYALLTTSPSPIS
-591 KTPTPIDQMIASLG
+591 QLLIAIG
-605 KEDEAAIWEVLY
+605 KDKEEEAWEVIRFLE
-617 YLASENKLIMN
+617 SENRLIMN
-628 EDGTIQ
+628 ENGTIQ
-634 LV
+634 LA

>member
-1 MSTPLQ
+1 MSTPLN

-12 WGHSQFR
+12 WGHAQFR
-19 PLQADII
+19 PLQAAII
-26 DAVIAQKDVLALLPT
+26 DAVVAQKDVLALLPT

-50 VPALL
+50 VPALM
-55 QEGMCLVISP
+55 QDGMCLVISP
-65 LIALMQDQVNNLN
+65 LIALMQDQVSNLQ

-88 SGMSFIAVKETL
+88 SGMPFSAVKETL
-100 QACTSDAYKFLYLSP
+100 QACTSGAYKFLYLSP

-120 NVFKEYLPALDI
+120 NLFKEYLPALDI

-161 NELPDVPVIAL
+161 TELPSVPVIAL
-172 TASATKEVEADIIE
+172 TASATKEVESDIIE
-186 KLSFKAYTIFRQS
+186 KLAFKDYSIFRQP
-199 YVRPALSYSFFE
+199 YKRPALSYSYFE

-216 NKALEIINNVKG
+216 NKTLDIINNVKG

-251 ISADYYHAGLNAEE
+251 INADYYHAGVSADE
-265 RQLKQKKWMLG
+265 RQQKQKKWMIG

-302 DLPDCLEN
+302 DMPDCLEN

-331 TTADISKARTLHET
+331 TKADIIKARNLHET
-345 RFPAIAMIKD
+345 RFPAIEVIKN

-370 GEGGYYDFNLLAFC
+370 GEGGYFNFNLLEFC
-384 NNFKLDLTIVTQ
+384 NNFKLDLILVTQ
-396 TLKLLEQ
+396 TLKVLEQ
-403 EGHIQFSENIFLPTQ
+403 EGHIQFSENIFLPSQ
-418 VCFTASKESLENF
+418 VCFTCSKEGLENF
-431 EEAYPAFEPLIKALL
+431 EQAYPAFEPLIKALL

-457 SVFEKRIAG
+457 SVFEKRMAG
-466 ICKLDIQ
+466 ICKQSIDEI
-473 TVQKQLQ
+473 QKQLQ
-480 QLAAMGIIEYL
+480 QLAAMGMIEYL

-502 VNRAPAAFLH
+502 LNRAPAAFLH
-512 IDKERYLK
+512 IDKDQYLK

-525 TNRINTLIL
+525 TTRINTLIR
-534 FATNPGVCRSV
+534 FATNPGCCRSV

-553 PGKAACGICDYCL
+553 IDKDNCGICDYCL
-566 SHHKKDKLTENR
+566 SIKKNKIDANT
-578 FTSIEQ
+578 FTSIEKQ
-584 RLYSIIS
+584 LFVLLS
-591 KTPTPIDQMIASLG
+591 KTPTPMGSIFIALA
-605 KEDEAAIWEVLY
+605 KEDKEAIWEVIHFLE
-617 YLASENKLIMN
+617 AENRLIMN

>member
-1 MSTPLQ
+1 MSTPLK

-12 WGHSQFR
+12 WGHAEFR
-19 PLQADII
+19 PLQAAII
-26 DAVIAQKDVLALLPT
+26 DAVVAQKDVLALLPT

-50 VPALL
+50 VPALM
-55 QEGMCLVISP
+55 QDGMCLVISP
-65 LIALMQDQVNNLN
+65 LIALMQDQVNNLQ

-88 SGMSFIAVKETL
+88 SGMPFSAVKETL
-100 QACTSDAYKFLYLSP
+100 QACTSGAYKFLYLSP

-120 NVFKEYLPALDI
+120 NLFKEYLPALDI

-161 NELPDVPVIAL
+161 TELPAVPVIAL
-172 TASATKEVEADIIE
+172 TASATKEVETDIIE
-186 KLSFKAYTIFRQS
+186 KLAFKDYTIFRQP
-199 YVRPALSYSFFE
+199 YKRPALSYSYFE

-216 NKALEIINNVKG
+216 NKTLEIINNVKG
-228 GGIVYCNTRK
+228 SGIVYCNTRK

-251 ISADYYHAGLNAEE
+251 ISADYYHAGVSADE
-265 RQLKQKKWMLG
+265 RQKKQKKWMVG

-302 DLPDCLEN
+302 DMPDCLEN

-331 TTADISKARTLHET
+331 TSADITKARNLHET
-345 RFPAIAMIKD
+345 RFPAIEVIKN

-370 GEGGYYDFNLLAFC
+370 GEGGYFNFNLLEFC
-384 NNFKLDLTIVTQ
+384 NNFKLDLILVTQ
-396 TLKLLEQ
+396 TLKVLEQ
-403 EGHIQFSENIFLPTQ
+403 EGHIQFSENIFLPAQ
-418 VCFTASKESLENF
+418 VCFTCSKENLENF
-431 EEAYPAFEPLIKALL
+431 EEAYPTFEPLIKALL

-457 SVFEKRIAG
+457 SIFEKRMAG
-466 ICKLDIQ
+466 ICKQSIEEI
-473 TVQKQLQ
+473 QKQLQ

-502 VNRAPAAFLH
+502 LNRAPAAFLH
-512 IDKERYLK
+512 IDKDQYLK

-525 TNRINTLIL
+525 TTRINTLIH
-534 FATNPGVCRSV
+534 FATNPGCCRSV

-553 PGKAACGICDYCL
+553 IDKNNCGICDYCL
-566 SHHKKDKLTENR
+566 SVKKNKIDADT
-578 FTSIEQ
+578 FTSIEKQ
-584 RLYSIIS
+584 LFVLLS
-591 KTPTPIDQMIASLG
+591 KTPTPIGSIFVALA
-605 KEDEAAIWEVLY
+605 KEDKEAVWEVIHFLE
-617 YLASENKLIMN
+617 AENRLIMN
-628 EDGTIQ
+628 EEGTIQ

>member
-1 MSTPLQ
+1 MSTALQ

-12 WGHSQFR
+12 WGHNQFR
-19 PLQADII
+19 PLQEGII
-26 DAVIAQKDVLALLPT
+26 DAVLAKKDVLALLPT

-55 QEGMCLVISP
+55 KDGMCLVISP
-65 LIALMQDQVNNLN
+65 LIALMQDQVSNLQ

-88 SGMSFIAVKETL
+88 SGMSFMAVKETL
-100 QACTSDAYKFLYLSP
+100 QAATSGAYKFLYLSP

-120 NVFKEYLPALDI
+120 NLFKEYLPALDI

-150 RPPYLRIAALR
+150 RPPYLRIATLR
-161 NELPDVPVIAL
+161 NELPGVPVIAL
-172 TASATKEVEADIIE
+172 TASATKDVETAILE
-186 KLSFKAYTIFRQS
+186 KLAFKDSLVFRQP
-199 YVRPALSYSFFE
+199 YKRPALSYSYFE

-216 NKALEIINNVKG
+216 NKTLDIINNVKG
-228 GGIVYCNTRK
+228 SGIVYCNTRK

-251 ISADYYHAGLNAEE
+251 ISADFYHAGLSAED
-265 RQLKQKKWMLG
+265 RQEKQKKWMKG
-276 ETRIM
+276 DTRIM

-302 DLPDCLEN
+302 EMPDCLEN

-331 TTADISKARTLHET
+331 TKADITKARNLHET
-345 RFPAIAMIKD
+345 RFPAIATIKS
-355 IYQSIANYL
+355 IYQSLANYL

-370 GEGGYYDFNLLAFC
+370 GEGGYYDFSLLEFC
-384 NNFKLDLTIVTQ
+384 NNFKLDLAVVTQ
-396 TLKLLEQ
+396 TLKVLEQ

-431 EEAYPAFEPLIKALL
+431 EQAYPAFEPLIKALL
-446 RSYQGIFDNRI
+446 RTYQGIFDNRI
-457 SVFEKRIAG
+457 SVFEKRLGA
-466 ICKLDIQ
+466 ICRLD
-473 TVQKQLQ
+473 VQGVQNQLQ

-512 IDKERYLK
+512 IDQDLYLSK
-520 RKEAF
+520 KEAF
-525 TNRINTLIL
+525 TTRINTLIN
-534 FATNPGVCRSV
+534 FAINPGCCRSV

-553 PGKAACGICDYCL
+553 TDKSTCGICDYCL
-566 SHHKKDKLTENR
+566 AQKKIKLESAA

-584 RLYSIIS
+584 QLCALLSTSPITIS
-591 KTPTPIDQMIASLG
+591 QLLIAIG
-605 KEDEAAIWEVLY
+605 KDKEEEAWEVIRFLE
-617 YLASENKLIMN
+617 SENRLIMN
-628 EDGTIQ
+628 EEGTIQ

>member
-1 MSTPLQ
+1 MSTALQ

-12 WGHSQFR
+12 WGHNQFR
-19 PLQADII
+19 PLQEGII
-26 DAVIAQKDVLALLPT
+26 DAVLAEKDVLALLPT

-55 QEGMCLVISP
+55 KDGMCLVISP
-65 LIALMQDQVNNLN
+65 LIALMQDQVSNLQ
-78 EKGIEAAVIH
+78 EKGIDAAVIH
-88 SGMSFIAVKETL
+88 SGMPYMAVKETL
-100 QACTSDAYKFLYLSP
+100 QAATSGAYKFLYLSP

-120 NVFKEYLPALDI
+120 NLFKEYLPALDI

-161 NELPDVPVIAL
+161 NELPGVPVIAL
-172 TASATKEVEADIIE
+172 TASATKDVETAIIE
-186 KLSFKAYTIFRQS
+186 KLAFKNPLIFRQP
-199 YVRPALSYSFFE
+199 YKRPALSYSYFE

-216 NKALEIINNVKG
+216 NKTIEIINNVKG
-228 GGIVYCNTRK
+228 SGIVYCNTRK

-251 ISADYYHAGLNAEE
+251 ISADFYHAGLSAED
-265 RQLKQKKWMLG
+265 RQVKQKKWMTG
-276 ETRIM
+276 DTRMM

-302 DLPDCLEN
+302 EMPDCLEN

-331 TTADISKARTLHET
+331 TKADITKVRNLHET
-345 RFPAIAMIKD
+345 RFPAISIIK
-355 IYQSIANYL
+355 SIFQYLANYL

-370 GEGGYYDFNLLAFC
+370 GEGGYYDFNLLEFC
-384 NNFKLDLTIVTQ
+384 NNFKLDLAVVTQ
-396 TLKLLEQ
+396 TLKVLEQ

-418 VCFTASKESLENF
+418 VCFTCSKESLENF

-457 SVFEKRIAG
+457 SIFEKRMAG
-466 ICKLDIQ
+466 ICKQSIEA
-473 TVQKQLQ
+473 VQNQLQ

-512 IDKERYLK
+512 IDQDLYLSK
-520 RKEAF
+520 KEAF
-525 TNRINTLIL
+525 TTRINTLIN
-534 FATNPGVCRSV
+534 FAINPACCRSV

-553 PGKAACGICDYCL
+553 TDKSTCGICDYCL
-566 SHHKKDKLTENR
+566 AQKKIKLESAAFSSLEQQLYALLSTSPIPISQLLIAIGKVQEEEAWEVIRFLESENR
-578 FTSIEQ
+578 
-584 RLYSIIS
+584 
-591 KTPTPIDQMIASLG
+591 
-605 KEDEAAIWEVLY
+605 
-617 YLASENKLIMN
+617 LILK

>member
-1 MSTPLQ
+1 MSTALQ

-12 WGHSQFR
+12 WGHNQFR
-19 PLQADII
+19 PLQEGII
-26 DAVIAQKDVLALLPT
+26 DAVLAKKDVLALLPT

-55 QEGMCLVISP
+55 KDGMCLVISP
-65 LIALMQDQVNNLN
+65 LIALMQDQVSNLQ

-88 SGMSFIAVKETL
+88 SGMPYMAVKETL
-100 QACTSDAYKFLYLSP
+100 QAATSGAYKFLYLSP

-120 NVFKEYLPALDI
+120 NLFKEYLPALDI

-161 NELPDVPVIAL
+161 NELPSVPVIAL
-172 TASATKEVEADIIE
+172 TASATKDVETAIIE
-186 KLSFKAYTIFRQS
+186 KLAFRDPLIFRQP
-199 YVRPALSYSFFE
+199 YKRPALSYSYFE

-216 NKALEIINNVKG
+216 NKTIEIINNVKG
-228 GGIVYCNTRK
+228 SGIVYCNTRK

-251 ISADYYHAGLNAEE
+251 ISADFYHAGLSAED
-265 RQLKQKKWMLG
+265 RQVKQKKWMTG
-276 ETRIM
+276 DTSMM

-302 DLPDCLEN
+302 EMPDCLEN

-331 TTADISKARTLHET
+331 TKADITKARNLHET
-345 RFPAIAMIKD
+345 RFPAISIIKS
-355 IYQSIANYL
+355 IYQSLANYL

-370 GEGGYYDFNLLAFC
+370 GEGGYYDFNLLEFC
-384 NNFKLDLTIVTQ
+384 NNFKLDLAVVTQ
-396 TLKLLEQ
+396 TLKVLEQ

-418 VCFTASKESLENF
+418 VCFTCSKESLENF

-457 SVFEKRIAG
+457 SIFEKRMAG
-466 ICKLDIQ
+466 ICKQSIEA
-473 TVQKQLQ
+473 VQNQLQ

-512 IDKERYLK
+512 IDQDLYLSK
-520 RKEAF
+520 KEAF
-525 TNRINTLIL
+525 TTRINTLIN
-534 FATNPGVCRSV
+534 FAINPACCRSV

-553 PGKAACGICDYCL
+553 TDKSSCGICDYCL
-566 SHHKKDKLTENR
+566 AQKKTKLQSAA

-584 RLYSIIS
+584 QLYASLTTS
-591 KTPTPIDQMIASLG
+591 PSPIDQLLITLG
-605 KEDEAAIWEVLY
+605 KDKEEEIWEVIRFLE
-617 YLASENKLIMN
+617 SENRLILK

>member
-1 MSTPLQ
+1 MSTALQ

-12 WGHSQFR
+12 WGHNQFR
-19 PLQADII
+19 PLQEGII
-26 DAVIAQKDVLALLPT
+26 DAVLAKKDVLALLPT

-55 QEGMCLVISP
+55 KDGMCLVISP
-65 LIALMQDQVNNLN
+65 LIALMQDQVSNLQ

-88 SGMSFIAVKETL
+88 SGMPFMAVKETL
-100 QACTSDAYKFLYLSP
+100 QAATSGAYKFLYLSP

-120 NVFKEYLPALDI
+120 NLFKEYLPALDI

-161 NELPDVPVIAL
+161 NELPGVPVIAL
-172 TASATKEVEADIIE
+172 TASATKDVETAILE
-186 KLSFKAYTIFRQS
+186 KLAFKDPLVFRQP
-199 YVRPALSYSFFE
+199 YKRPALSYSYFE

-216 NKALEIINNVKG
+216 NKTLDIINNVKG
-228 GGIVYCNTRK
+228 SGIVYCNTRK

-251 ISADYYHAGLNAEE
+251 ISADFYHAGLSAED
-265 RQLKQKKWMLG
+265 RQEKQKKWMKG
-276 ETRIM
+276 DTRIM

-302 DLPDCLEN
+302 EMPDCLEN

-331 TTADISKARTLHET
+331 TKADITKARNLHET
-345 RFPAIAMIKD
+345 RFPAIATIKS
-355 IYQSIANYL
+355 IYQSLANYL

-370 GEGGYYDFNLLAFC
+370 GEGGYYDFNLLEFC
-384 NNFKLDLTIVTQ
+384 NNFKLDLAVVTQ
-396 TLKLLEQ
+396 TLKVLEQ

-431 EEAYPAFEPLIKALL
+431 EQAYPAFEPLIKALL
-446 RSYQGIFDNRI
+446 RTYQGIFDNRI
-457 SVFEKRIAG
+457 SVFEKRLGA
-466 ICKLDIQ
+466 ICRLDVLG
-473 TVQKQLQ
+473 VQNQLQ

-512 IDKERYLK
+512 IDQDLYLSK
-520 RKEAF
+520 KEAF
-525 TNRINTLIL
+525 TTRINTLIN
-534 FATNPGVCRSV
+534 FAINPGSCRSV

-553 PGKAACGICDYCL
+553 TDKSTCGICDYCL
-566 SHHKKDKLTENR
+566 AQKKIKLESAA

-584 RLYSIIS
+584 QLCALLSTSPITIS
-591 KTPTPIDQMIASLG
+591 QLLIAIG
-605 KEDEAAIWEVLY
+605 KDKEEEAWEVIRFLE
-617 YLASENKLIMN
+617 SENRLIMN
-628 EDGTIQ
+628 EEGTIQ

>member
-12 WGHSQFR
+12 WGHAQFR

-26 DAVIAQKDVLALLPT
+26 DAVLAQKDVLALLPT

-50 VPALL
+50 VPALM
-55 QEGMCLVISP
+55 QDGMCLVISP
-65 LIALMQDQVNNLN
+65 LIALMQDQVNNLQ
-78 EKGIEAAVIH
+78 EKGIDAAVIH
-88 SGMSFIAVKETL
+88 SGMPFGAVKETL
-100 QACTSDAYKFLYLSP
+100 QACTSGAYKFLYLSP

-120 NVFKEYLPALDI
+120 NLFKEYLPALDI

-150 RPPYLRIAALR
+150 RPPYLRIADLR
-161 NELPDVPVIAL
+161 KELRGVPVIAL
-172 TASATKEVEADIIE
+172 TASATKEVEATIIE
-186 KLSFKAYTIFRQS
+186 KLSFKEHAIFRQP
-199 YVRPALSYSFFE
+199 YKRPALSYSYFE

-216 NKALEIINNVKG
+216 NKTLEIIKSVQG

-238 QTKDIAELLQLQK
+238 QTKDITELLMLQK
-251 ISADYYHAGLNAEE
+251 ISADYYHAGLSAEE
-265 RQLKQKKWMLG
+265 RQLKQKKWMTG

-302 DLPDCLEN
+302 DIPDCLEN

-331 TTADISKARTLHET
+331 TSADITKARNLHET
-345 RFPAIAMIKD
+345 RFPSIDTIKN
-355 IYQSIANYL
+355 IYQAIANYL

-370 GEGGYYDFNLLAFC
+370 GEGSYYDFNVLEFC
-384 NNFKLDLTIVTQ
+384 NNFKLDLAIVTQ
-396 TLKLLEQ
+396 TLKVLEL

-418 VCFTASKESLENF
+418 VCFTCSKKSLETF
-431 EEAYPAFEPLIKALL
+431 EEAYPVFEPLIKALL

-457 SVFEKRIAG
+457 SVFEKRLGG
-466 ICKLDIQ
+466 ICKLDAMG
-473 TVQKQLQ
+473 VQKQLQ

-512 IDKERYLK
+512 IDKDQYLK
-520 RKEAF
+520 RKKAF
-525 TNRINTLIL
+525 TDRINTLIH
-534 FATNPGVCRSV
+534 FATNPGCCRSV

-553 PGKAACGICDYCL
+553 IDKDPCGICDYCL
-566 SHHKKDKLTENR
+566 SQKKNKIDDAGFAAIEKALLAQVGKTPVPTAHIIATIGDDKKENTWEVIRFLESENR
-578 FTSIEQ
+578 
-584 RLYSIIS
+584 
-591 KTPTPIDQMIASLG
+591 
-605 KEDEAAIWEVLY
+605 
-617 YLASENKLIMN
+617 LIMN

-634 LV
+634 LA

>member
-1 MSTPLQ
+1 MSTALQ

-12 WGHSQFR
+12 WGHNQFR
-19 PLQADII
+19 PLQEGII
-26 DAVIAQKDVLALLPT
+26 DAVLAKKDVLALLPT

-55 QEGMCLVISP
+55 KDGMCLVISP
-65 LIALMQDQVNNLN
+65 LIALMQDQVSNLQ
-78 EKGIEAAVIH
+78 EKGVEAAVIH
-88 SGMSFIAVKETL
+88 SGMSFMAVKETL
-100 QACTSDAYKFLYLSP
+100 QACTSGAYKFLYLSP

-120 NVFKEYLPALDI
+120 NLFKEYLPALDI

-161 NELPDVPVIAL
+161 KELPGVPVIAL
-172 TASATKEVEADIIE
+172 TASATKDVETAIIE
-186 KLSFKAYTIFRQS
+186 KLAFKNPLIFRQP
-199 YVRPALSYSFFE
+199 YKRPALSYSYFE

-216 NKALEIINNVKG
+216 NKTIEIINNVKG
-228 GGIVYCNTRK
+228 SGIVYCNTRK

-251 ISADYYHAGLNAEE
+251 ISADFYHAGLSAED
-265 RQLKQKKWMLG
+265 RQEKQKKWMTG
-276 ETRIM
+276 DTRIM

-302 DLPDCLEN
+302 EMPDCLEN

-331 TTADISKARTLHET
+331 TKADITKARNLHET
-345 RFPAIAMIKD
+345 RFPAIATIKS
-355 IYQSIANYL
+355 IYQSLANYL

-370 GEGGYYDFNLLAFC
+370 GEGGYYDFNLLEFC
-384 NNFKLDLTIVTQ
+384 NNFKLDLAVVTQ
-396 TLKLLEQ
+396 TLKVLEQ

-431 EEAYPAFEPLIKALL
+431 EQAYPALEPLIKALL

-457 SVFEKRIAG
+457 SIFEKRIAG
-466 ICKLDIQ
+466 ICKQSIETIQ
-473 TVQKQLQ
+473 NQLQ

-512 IDKERYLK
+512 IDQDQYLNK
-520 RKEAF
+520 KQAF
-525 TNRINTLIL
+525 TTRINTLIN
-534 FATNPGVCRSV
+534 FAINPGCCRSV

-553 PGKAACGICDYCL
+553 DDKSVCGICDYCL
-566 SHHKKDKLTENR
+566 ARKKIKLESASFSAIEQQLYTLLTKSPSPISQLLITMGKDKE
-578 FTSIEQ
+578 E
-584 RLYSIIS
+584 
-591 KTPTPIDQMIASLG
+591 
-605 KEDEAAIWEVLY
+605 EAWEVIRFLE
-617 YLASENKLIMN
+617 SETRLIMN

>member
-1 MSTPLQ
+1 MSTALQ

-12 WGHSQFR
+12 WGHNQFR
-19 PLQADII
+19 PLQEGII
-26 DAVIAQKDVLALLPT
+26 DAVLAKKDVLALLPT

-55 QEGMCLVISP
+55 KDGMCLVISP
-65 LIALMQDQVNNLN
+65 LIALMQDQVSNLQ

-88 SGMSFIAVKETL
+88 SGMPFMAVKETL
-100 QACTSDAYKFLYLSP
+100 QAATSGAYKFLYLSP

-120 NVFKEYLPALDI
+120 NLFKEYLPALDI

-161 NELPDVPVIAL
+161 NELPGVPVIAL
-172 TASATKEVEADIIE
+172 TASATKDVETAILE
-186 KLSFKAYTIFRQS
+186 KLAFKDPLVFRQP
-199 YVRPALSYSFFE
+199 YKRPALSYSYFE

-216 NKALEIINNVKG
+216 NKSLEIINNVKG
-228 GGIVYCNTRK
+228 SGIVYCNTRK

-251 ISADYYHAGLNAEE
+251 ISADFYHAGLSAED
-265 RQLKQKKWMLG
+265 RQEKQKKWMKG
-276 ETRIM
+276 DTRIM

-302 DLPDCLEN
+302 EMPDCLEN

-331 TTADISKARTLHET
+331 TKADITKARNLHET
-345 RFPAIAMIKD
+345 RFPAIATIKS
-355 IYQSIANYL
+355 IYQSLANYL

-370 GEGGYYDFNLLAFC
+370 GEGGYYDFNLLEFC
-384 NNFKLDLTIVTQ
+384 NNFKLDLAVVTQ
-396 TLKLLEQ
+396 TLKVLEQ

-431 EEAYPAFEPLIKALL
+431 EQAYPAFEPLIKALL
-446 RSYQGIFDNRI
+446 RTYQGIFDNRI
-457 SVFEKRIAG
+457 SVFEKRLGA
-466 ICKLDIQ
+466 ICRLD
-473 TVQKQLQ
+473 VQGVQNQLQ

-512 IDKERYLK
+512 IDQDLYLSK
-520 RKEAF
+520 KEAF
-525 TNRINTLIL
+525 TTRINTLIN
-534 FATNPGVCRSV
+534 FAINPGCCRSV

-553 PGKAACGICDYCL
+553 TDKSTCGICDYCL
-566 SHHKKDKLTENR
+566 AQKKIKLESAA

-584 RLYSIIS
+584 QLYALLSTSPIPIS
-591 KTPTPIDQMIASLG
+591 QLLIAIG
-605 KEDEAAIWEVLY
+605 KEQEEEAWEVIRFLE
-617 YLASENKLIMN
+617 SENRLIMN
-628 EDGTIQ
+628 ENGTIQ
-634 LV
+634 LA

>member
-12 WGHSQFR
+12 WGHKQFR
-19 PLQADII
+19 PLQAAII
-26 DAVIAQKDVLALLPT
+26 DAVMTQKDVLALLPT

-55 QEGMCLVISP
+55 QDGMCLVISP
-65 LIALMQDQVNNLN
+65 LIALMQDQVSNLQ
-78 EKGIEAAVIH
+78 EKGIDAAVIH
-88 SGMSFIAVKETL
+88 SGMPFTAVKETL
-100 QACTSDAYKFLYLSP
+100 KACTSGAYKFLYLSP

-120 NVFKEYLPALDI
+120 NLFKEFLPALDI

-161 NELPDVPVIAL
+161 FELPGVPIIAL
-172 TASATKEVEADIIE
+172 TASATKDVETAIIE
-186 KLSFKAYTIFRQS
+186 KLAFKEPIIFRQP
-199 YVRPALSYSFFE
+199 YKRPALSYSYFE

-216 NKALEIINNVKG
+216 NKTLEIINSVKG

-251 ISADYYHAGLNAEE
+251 ISADYYHAGLSADE
-265 RQLKQKKWMLG
+265 RQLKQKKWMVG

-302 DLPDCLEN
+302 DMPDCLEN

-331 TTADISKARTLHET
+331 TKGDITKARNLHET
-345 RFPAIAMIKD
+345 RFPAIAVIKE

-370 GEGGYYDFNLLAFC
+370 GEGSYYDFNILSFC
-384 NNFKLDLTIVTQ
+384 NNFKLDLALVTQ
-396 TLKLLEQ
+396 TLKVLEL

-418 VCFTASKESLENF
+418 VCFTCSKESLENF
-431 EEAYPAFEPLIKALL
+431 EEAYPLFEPLIKALL

-457 SVFEKRIAG
+457 SVFERRLSV
-466 ICKLDIQ
+466 ICRTDIEG
-473 TVQKQLQ
+473 VQKQLQ

-502 VNRAPAAFLH
+502 VNRAPAAFLS
-512 IDKERYLK
+512 IDKDQYFK

-525 TNRINTLIL
+525 TTRINTLVN
-534 FATNPGVCRSV
+534 FATNPGSCRSV

-553 PGKAACGICDYCL
+553 VDKEACGICDYCL
-566 SHHKKDKLTENR
+566 SLKKNKIDEVSFAYIERALFSMLGKL
-578 FTSIEQ
+578 
-584 RLYSIIS
+584 
-591 KTPTPIDQMIASLG
+591 PTPVNKVIATIG
-605 KEDEAAIWEVLY
+605 EEKKETIWEVIRFLE
-617 YLASENKLIMN
+617 SENKLITN
-628 EDGTIQ
+628 EDGTLQ

>member
-1 MSTPLQ
+1 MSTALQ

-12 WGHSQFR
+12 WGHNQFR
-19 PLQADII
+19 PLQEGII
-26 DAVIAQKDVLALLPT
+26 DAVLAKKDVLALLPT

-55 QEGMCLVISP
+55 KDGMCLVISP
-65 LIALMQDQVNNLN
+65 LIALMQDQVSNLQ
-78 EKGIEAAVIH
+78 EKGIDAAVIH
-88 SGMSFIAVKETL
+88 SGMPYMAVKETL
-100 QACTSDAYKFLYLSP
+100 QAATSGAYKFLYLSP

-120 NVFKEYLPALDI
+120 NLFKEYLPALDI

-161 NELPDVPVIAL
+161 NELPGVPVIAL
-172 TASATKEVEADIIE
+172 TASATKDVETAILE
-186 KLSFKAYTIFRQS
+186 KLAFKDPLVFRQP
-199 YVRPALSYSFFE
+199 YKRPALSYSYFE

-216 NKALEIINNVKG
+216 NKTLDIINNVKG
-228 GGIVYCNTRK
+228 SGIVYCNTRK

-251 ISADYYHAGLNAEE
+251 ISADFYHAGLSAED
-265 RQLKQKKWMLG
+265 RQEKQKKWMKG
-276 ETRIM
+276 DTRMM

-302 DLPDCLEN
+302 EMPDCLEN

-331 TTADISKARTLHET
+331 TKADIIKARNLHET
-345 RFPAIAMIKD
+345 RFPAISIIKS
-355 IYQSIANYL
+355 IYQSLANYL

-370 GEGGYYDFNLLAFC
+370 GEGGYYDFNLLEFC
-384 NNFKLDLTIVTQ
+384 NNFKLDLAVVTQ
-396 TLKLLEQ
+396 TLKVLEQ

-418 VCFTASKESLENF
+418 VCFTCSKESLENF

-457 SVFEKRIAG
+457 SIFEKRMAG
-466 ICKLDIQ
+466 ICKQSIEA
-473 TVQKQLQ
+473 VQNQLQ

-512 IDKERYLK
+512 IDQDLYLSK
-520 RKEAF
+520 KEAF
-525 TNRINTLIL
+525 TTRINTLIN
-534 FATNPGVCRSV
+534 FAINPACCRSV

-553 PGKAACGICDYCL
+553 TDKSSCGICDYCL
-566 SHHKKDKLTENR
+566 AQKKTKLQSAA

-584 RLYSIIS
+584 QLYASLTRS
-591 KTPTPIDQMIASLG
+591 PSPIDQLLITLG
-605 KEDEAAIWEVLY
+605 KDKEEEIWEVIRFLE
-617 YLASENKLIMN
+617 SENRLILK

>member
-1 MSTPLQ
+1 MQ
-7 ILEKY
+7 
-12 WGHSQFR
+12 
-19 PLQADII
+19 D
-26 DAVIAQKDVLALLPT
+26 
-41 GGGKSICFQ
+41 
-50 VPALL
+50 
-55 QEGMCLVISP
+55 GMCLVISP
-65 LIALMQDQVNNLN
+65 LIALMQDQVNNLQ

-88 SGMSFIAVKETL
+88 SGMPFSAVKETL
-100 QACTSDAYKFLYLSP
+100 QACTSGAYKFLYLSP

-120 NVFKEYLPALDI
+120 NLFKEYLPALDI

-161 NELPDVPVIAL
+161 TELPSVPVIAL
-172 TASATKEVEADIIE
+172 TASATKEVESDIIE
-186 KLSFKAYTIFRQS
+186 KLAFKDYSIFRQP
-199 YVRPALSYSFFE
+199 YKRPALSYSYFE

-216 NKALEIINNVKG
+216 NKTLDIINNVKG

-251 ISADYYHAGLNAEE
+251 INADYYHAGVSADE
-265 RQLKQKKWMLG
+265 RQQKQKKWMIG

-302 DLPDCLEN
+302 DMPDCLEN

-331 TTADISKARTLHET
+331 TKADIIKARNLHET
-345 RFPAIAMIKD
+345 RFPAIEVIKN

-370 GEGGYYDFNLLAFC
+370 GEGGYFNFNLLEFC
-384 NNFKLDLTIVTQ
+384 NNFKLDLILVTQ
-396 TLKLLEQ
+396 TLKVLEQ
-403 EGHIQFSENIFLPTQ
+403 EGHIQFSENIFLPSQ
-418 VCFTASKESLENF
+418 VCFTCSKEGLENF
-431 EEAYPAFEPLIKALL
+431 EQAYPAFEPLIKALL

-457 SVFEKRIAG
+457 SVFEKRMAG
-466 ICKLDIQ
+466 ICKQSIDEI
-473 TVQKQLQ
+473 QKQLQ
-480 QLAAMGIIEYL
+480 QLAAMGMIEYL

-502 VNRAPAAFLH
+502 LNRAPAAFLH
-512 IDKERYLK
+512 IDKDQYLK

-525 TNRINTLIL
+525 TTRINTLIR
-534 FATNPGVCRSV
+534 FATNPGCCRSV

-553 PGKAACGICDYCL
+553 IDKDNCGICDYCL
-566 SHHKKDKLTENR
+566 SIKKNKIDANT
-578 FTSIEQ
+578 FTSIEKQ
-584 RLYSIIS
+584 LFVLLS
-591 KTPTPIDQMIASLG
+591 KTPTPMGSIFIALA
-605 KEDEAAIWEVLY
+605 KEDKEAIWEVIHFLE
-617 YLASENKLIMN
+617 AENRLIMN

>member
-1 MSTPLQ
+1 MSTALQ

-12 WGHSQFR
+12 WGHNQFR
-19 PLQADII
+19 PLQEGII
-26 DAVIAQKDVLALLPT
+26 DAVLAKKDVLALLPT

-55 QEGMCLVISP
+55 KDGMCLVISP
-65 LIALMQDQVNNLN
+65 LIALMQDQVSNLQ

-88 SGMSFIAVKETL
+88 SGMPYIAVKETL
-100 QACTSDAYKFLYLSP
+100 QAATSGAYKFLYLSP

-120 NVFKEYLPALDI
+120 NLFKEYLPALDI

-161 NELPDVPVIAL
+161 NELPGVPVIAL
-172 TASATKEVEADIIE
+172 TASATKDVETAILE
-186 KLSFKAYTIFRQS
+186 KLAFKDPLVFRQP
-199 YVRPALSYSFFE
+199 YKRPALSYSYFE

-216 NKALEIINNVKG
+216 NKILDIINNVKG
-228 GGIVYCNTRK
+228 SGIVYCNTRK

-251 ISADYYHAGLNAEE
+251 ISADFYHAGLSAED
-265 RQLKQKKWMLG
+265 RQEKQKKWMKG
-276 ETRIM
+276 DTRIM

-302 DLPDCLEN
+302 EMPDCLEN

-331 TTADISKARTLHET
+331 TKADITKARKLHET
-345 RFPAIAMIKD
+345 RFPAIATIKT
-355 IYQSIANYL
+355 IYQSLANYL

-370 GEGGYYDFNLLAFC
+370 GEGGYYDFNLLEFC
-384 NNFKLDLTIVTQ
+384 NNFKLDLAVVTQ
-396 TLKLLEQ
+396 TLKVLEQ

-418 VCFTASKESLENF
+418 VCFTTSKESLENF
-431 EEAYPAFEPLIKALL
+431 EQAYPAFEPLIKALL
-446 RSYQGIFDNRI
+446 RTYQGIFDNRI
-457 SVFEKRIAG
+457 SVFEKRLGA
-466 ICKLDIQ
+466 ICRLDVLG
-473 TVQKQLQ
+473 VQNQLQ

-512 IDKERYLK
+512 IDQDLYLSK
-520 RKEAF
+520 KEAF
-525 TNRINTLIL
+525 TTRINTLIN
-534 FATNPGVCRSV
+534 FAINPGSCRSV

-553 PGKAACGICDYCL
+553 TDKSSCGICDYCL
-566 SHHKKDKLTENR
+566 AQKKIKLESAA

-584 RLYSIIS
+584 QLYALLTTSPSPIS
-591 KTPTPIDQMIASLG
+591 QLLIAIG
-605 KEDEAAIWEVLY
+605 KEQEEEAWEVIRFLE
-617 YLASENKLIMN
+617 SENRLIMN
-628 EDGTIQ
+628 ENGTIQ
-634 LV
+634 LA

>member
-1 MSTPLQ
+1 MSTPLN

-12 WGHSQFR
+12 WGHAQFR
-19 PLQADII
+19 PLQAAII
-26 DAVIAQKDVLALLPT
+26 DAVVAQKDVLALLPT

-50 VPALL
+50 VPALM
-55 QEGMCLVISP
+55 QDGMCLVISP
-65 LIALMQDQVNNLN
+65 LIALMQDQVNNLQ

-88 SGMSFIAVKETL
+88 SGMPFSAVKETL
-100 QACTSDAYKFLYLSP
+100 QACTSGAYKFLYLSP

-120 NVFKEYLPALDI
+120 NLFKEYLPALDI

-161 NELPDVPVIAL
+161 TELPSVPVIAL
-172 TASATKEVEADIIE
+172 TASATKEVESDIIE
-186 KLSFKAYTIFRQS
+186 KLAFKDYSIFRQP
-199 YVRPALSYSFFE
+199 YKRPALSYSYFE

-216 NKALEIINNVKG
+216 NKTLDIINNVKG

-251 ISADYYHAGLNAEE
+251 INADYYHAGVSADE
-265 RQLKQKKWMLG
+265 RQQKQKKWMIG

-302 DLPDCLEN
+302 DMPDCLEN

-331 TTADISKARTLHET
+331 TKADIIKARNLHET
-345 RFPAIAMIKD
+345 RFPAIEVIKN

-370 GEGGYYDFNLLAFC
+370 GEGGYFNFNLLEFC
-384 NNFKLDLTIVTQ
+384 NNFKLDLILVTQ
-396 TLKLLEQ
+396 TLKVLEQ
-403 EGHIQFSENIFLPTQ
+403 EGHIQFSENIFLPSQ
-418 VCFTASKESLENF
+418 VCFTCSKEGLENF
-431 EEAYPAFEPLIKALL
+431 EQAYPAFEPLIKALL

-457 SVFEKRIAG
+457 SVFEKRVAG
-466 ICKLDIQ
+466 ICKQSIDEI
-473 TVQKQLQ
+473 QKQLQ
-480 QLAAMGIIEYL
+480 QLAAMGMIEYL

-502 VNRAPAAFLH
+502 LNRAPAAFLH
-512 IDKERYLK
+512 IDKDQYLK

-525 TNRINTLIL
+525 TTRINTLIR
-534 FATNPGVCRSV
+534 FATNPGCCRSV

-553 PGKAACGICDYCL
+553 IDKDNCGICDYCL
-566 SHHKKDKLTENR
+566 SIKKNKIDANT
-578 FTSIEQ
+578 FTSIEKQ
-584 RLYSIIS
+584 LFVLLS
-591 KTPTPIDQMIASLG
+591 KTPTPMGSIFIALA
-605 KEDEAAIWEVLY
+605 KEDKEAIWEVIHFLE
-617 YLASENKLIMN
+617 AENRLIMN

>member
-7 ILEKY
+7 ILKKY
-12 WGHSQFR
+12 WGHEQFR

-26 DAVIAQKDVLALLPT
+26 DAVVAQKDVLALLPT

-50 VPALL
+50 VPALM
-55 QEGMCLVISP
+55 QDGMCLVISP
-65 LIALMQDQVNNLN
+65 LIALMQDQVSHLQA
-78 EKGIEAAVIH
+78 KGIEAAVIH
-88 SGMSFIAVKETL
+88 SGMPFTAVKETM
-100 QACTSDAYKFLYLSP
+100 QACTSGAYKFLYLSP

-120 NVFKEYLPALDI
+120 QLFKEYLPALDI

-161 NELPDVPVIAL
+161 TELPGVPVIAL
-172 TASATKEVEADIIE
+172 TASATKVVETDIIE
-186 KLSFKAYTIFRQS
+186 KLAFKDYTIFRQP
-199 YVRPALSYSFFE
+199 YKRPALSYSYFE

-216 NKALEIINNVKG
+216 NKTIDIINNVKG

-251 ISADYYHAGLNAEE
+251 VSADYYHAGLNAEE
-265 RQLKQKKWMLG
+265 RQVKQKKWMVG

-302 DLPDCLEN
+302 DMPDCLEN

-331 TTADISKARTLHET
+331 TSADISKAQKLHET
-345 RFPAIAMIKD
+345 RFPAIDVIKN

-370 GEGGYYDFNLLAFC
+370 GEGGYYDFNILEFC
-384 NNFKLDLTIVTQ
+384 NNFNLDLTLVTQ
-396 TLKLLEQ
+396 TLKVLEQ

-418 VCFTASKESLENF
+418 VCFTCSKESLENF
-431 EEAYPAFEPLIKALL
+431 EQAYPVFEPLIKALL

-457 SVFEKRIAG
+457 SVFEKRMAG
-466 ICKLDIQ
+466 ICKLDIP
-473 TVQKQLQ
+473 TVQKQFQ
-480 QLAAMGIIEYL
+480 QLAVVGIIEYL

-512 IDKERYLK
+512 IDKGQYFK

-525 TNRINTLIL
+525 TTRMNTLIC
-534 FATNPGVCRSV
+534 FATNPGCCRSV

-553 PGKAACGICDYCL
+553 TDKEPCGICDYCL
-566 SHHKKDKLTENR
+566 GLKKNKIDAVT
-578 FTSIEQ
+578 FTGIEQ
-584 RLYSIIS
+584 RLFALLSRS
-591 KTPTPIDQMIASLG
+591 PSPIDPIFEALG
-605 KEDEAAIWEVLY
+605 KENKEKIWEVMQFLE
-617 YLASENKLIMN
+617 SENRLMLN

>member
-1 MSTPLQ
+1 MSTALQ

-12 WGHSQFR
+12 WGHNQFR

-26 DAVIAQKDVLALLPT
+26 DAVLAEKDVLALLPT

-55 QEGMCLVISP
+55 KDGMCLVISP
-65 LIALMQDQVNNLN
+65 LIALMQDQVSNLQ
-78 EKGIEAAVIH
+78 EKGIDAAVIH
-88 SGMSFIAVKETL
+88 SGMPYMAVKETL
-100 QACTSDAYKFLYLSP
+100 QAATSGAYKFLYLSP

-120 NVFKEYLPALDI
+120 NLFKEYLPALDI

-161 NELPDVPVIAL
+161 NELPGVPVIAL
-172 TASATKEVEADIIE
+172 TASATKDVETAIIE
-186 KLSFKAYTIFRQS
+186 KLAFKNPLIFRQP
-199 YVRPALSYSFFE
+199 YKRPALSYSYFE

-216 NKALEIINNVKG
+216 NKTIEIINNVKG
-228 GGIVYCNTRK
+228 SGIVYCNTRK

-251 ISADYYHAGLNAEE
+251 ISADFYHAGLSAED
-265 RQLKQKKWMLG
+265 RQVKQKKWMTG
-276 ETRIM
+276 DTRMM

-302 DLPDCLEN
+302 EMPDCLEN

-331 TTADISKARTLHET
+331 TKADITKARNLHET
-345 RFPAIAMIKD
+345 RFPAISIIKS
-355 IYQSIANYL
+355 IYQSLANYL

-370 GEGGYYDFNLLAFC
+370 GEGGYYDFNLLEFC
-384 NNFKLDLTIVTQ
+384 NNFKLDLAVVTQ
-396 TLKLLEQ
+396 TLKVLEQ

-418 VCFTASKESLENF
+418 VCFTCSKESLENF

-457 SVFEKRIAG
+457 SIFEKRMAG
-466 ICKLDIQ
+466 ICKQSIEA
-473 TVQKQLQ
+473 VQNQLQ

-512 IDKERYLK
+512 IDQDLYLSK
-520 RKEAF
+520 KEAF
-525 TNRINTLIL
+525 TTRINTLIN
-534 FATNPGVCRSV
+534 FAINPACCRSV

-553 PGKAACGICDYCL
+553 TDKSSCGICDYCL
-566 SHHKKDKLTENR
+566 AQKKTKLQSAA

-584 RLYSIIS
+584 QLY
-591 KTPTPIDQMIASLG
+591 ASLTRSPSPINQLLITLG
-605 KEDEAAIWEVLY
+605 KDKEEEIWEVIRFLE
-617 YLASENKLIMN
+617 SENRLILK

>member
-1 MSTPLQ
+1 MSTPLK

-12 WGHSQFR
+12 WGHAEFR
-19 PLQADII
+19 PLQAAII
-26 DAVIAQKDVLALLPT
+26 DAVVAQKDVLALLPT

-50 VPALL
+50 VPALM
-55 QEGMCLVISP
+55 QDGMCLVISP
-65 LIALMQDQVNNLN
+65 LIALMQDQVNNLQ

-88 SGMSFIAVKETL
+88 SGMPFSAVKETL
-100 QACTSDAYKFLYLSP
+100 QACTSGAYKFLYLSP

-120 NVFKEYLPALDI
+120 NLFKEYLPALDI

-161 NELPDVPVIAL
+161 TELPAVPVIAL
-172 TASATKEVEADIIE
+172 TASATKEVETDIIE
-186 KLSFKAYTIFRQS
+186 KLAFKDYTIFRQP
-199 YVRPALSYSFFE
+199 YKRPALSYSYFE

-216 NKALEIINNVKG
+216 NKTLEIINNVKG
-228 GGIVYCNTRK
+228 SGIVYCNTRK

-251 ISADYYHAGLNAEE
+251 ISADYYHAGVSADE
-265 RQLKQKKWMLG
+265 RQKKQKKWMVG

-302 DLPDCLEN
+302 DMPDCLEN

-331 TTADISKARTLHET
+331 TSADITKARNLYET
-345 RFPAIAMIKD
+345 RFPAIEVIKN

-370 GEGGYYDFNLLAFC
+370 GEGGYFNFNLLEFC
-384 NNFKLDLTIVTQ
+384 NNFKLDLILVTQ
-396 TLKLLEQ
+396 TLKVLEQ
-403 EGHIQFSENIFLPTQ
+403 EGHIQFSENIFLPAQ
-418 VCFTASKESLENF
+418 VCFTCSKENLENF
-431 EEAYPAFEPLIKALL
+431 EEAYPTFEPLIKALL

-457 SVFEKRIAG
+457 SIFEKRMAG
-466 ICKLDIQ
+466 ICKQSIEEI
-473 TVQKQLQ
+473 QKQLQ

-502 VNRAPAAFLH
+502 LNRAPATFLH
-512 IDKERYLK
+512 IDKDQYLK

-525 TNRINTLIL
+525 TTRINTLIH
-534 FATNPGVCRSV
+534 FATNPGCCRSV

-553 PGKAACGICDYCL
+553 IDKNNCGICDYCL
-566 SHHKKDKLTENR
+566 SVKKNKIDADT
-578 FTSIEQ
+578 FTSIEKQ
-584 RLYSIIS
+584 LFVLLS
-591 KTPTPIDQMIASLG
+591 KTPTPIGSIFVALA
-605 KEDEAAIWEVLY
+605 KEDKEAVWEVIHFLE
-617 YLASENKLIMN
+617 AENRLIMN
-628 EDGTIQ
+628 EEGTIQ

>member
-1 MSTPLQ
+1 MSTPLN

-12 WGHSQFR
+12 WGHAQFR
-19 PLQADII
+19 PLQAAII
-26 DAVIAQKDVLALLPT
+26 DAVVAQKDVLALLPT

-50 VPALL
+50 VPALM
-55 QEGMCLVISP
+55 QDGMCLVISP
-65 LIALMQDQVNNLN
+65 LIALMQDQVNNLQ

-88 SGMSFIAVKETL
+88 SGMPFSAVKETL
-100 QACTSDAYKFLYLSP
+100 QACTSGAYKFLYLSP

-120 NVFKEYLPALDI
+120 NLFKEYLPALDI

-161 NELPDVPVIAL
+161 TELPSVPVIAL
-172 TASATKEVEADIIE
+172 TASATKEVESDIIE
-186 KLSFKAYTIFRQS
+186 KLAFKDYSIFRQP
-199 YVRPALSYSFFE
+199 YKRPALSYSYFE

-216 NKALEIINNVKG
+216 NKTLDIINNVKG

-251 ISADYYHAGLNAEE
+251 INADYYHAGVSADE
-265 RQLKQKKWMLG
+265 RQQKQKKWMIG

-302 DLPDCLEN
+302 DMPDCLEN

-331 TTADISKARTLHET
+331 TKADIIKARNLHET
-345 RFPAIAMIKD
+345 RFPAIEVIKN

-370 GEGGYYDFNLLAFC
+370 GEGGYFNFNLLEFC
-384 NNFKLDLTIVTQ
+384 NNFKLDLILVTQ
-396 TLKLLEQ
+396 TLKVLEQ
-403 EGHIQFSENIFLPTQ
+403 EGHIQFSENIFLPSQ
-418 VCFTASKESLENF
+418 VCFTCSKEGLENF
-431 EEAYPAFEPLIKALL
+431 EQAYPAFEPLIKALL

-457 SVFEKRIAG
+457 SIFEKRMAG
-466 ICKLDIQ
+466 ICKQSIDEI
-473 TVQKQLQ
+473 QKQLQ
-480 QLAAMGIIEYL
+480 QLAAMGMIEYL

-502 VNRAPAAFLH
+502 LNRAPAAFLH
-512 IDKERYLK
+512 IDKDQYLK

-525 TNRINTLIL
+525 TTRINTLIR
-534 FATNPGVCRSV
+534 FATNPGCCRSV

-553 PGKAACGICDYCL
+553 IDKDNCGICDYCL
-566 SHHKKDKLTENR
+566 SIKKNKIDANT
-578 FTSIEQ
+578 FTSIEKQ
-584 RLYSIIS
+584 LFVLLS
-591 KTPTPIDQMIASLG
+591 KTPTPMGSIFVALA
-605 KEDEAAIWEVLY
+605 KEDKEAVWEVIHFLE
-617 YLASENKLIMN
+617 AENRLIMN